1 MFAHPSMVLKN
12 GTVVVKDGKIKE
24 YLWGKTHTVKPDYDE
39 SIQKTLSKY
48 FEKNHTMSLE
58 NYQISNQE
66 MIDHIGSE
74 VETTDCKYSRKQ

>member
-1 MFAHPSMVLKN
+1 MIL
-12 GTVVVKDGKIKE
+12 T
-24 YLWGKTHTVKPDYDE
+24 
-39 SIQKTLSKY
+39 KTLSKY

>member
-39 SIQKTLSKY
+39 SIQKHYLNILKKSY
-48 FEKNHTMSLE
+48 H
-58 NYQISNQE
+58 
-66 MIDHIGSE
+66 
-74 VETTDCKYSRKQ
+74 VSRKLSDF